1 MQIKLHLKL
10 AQYNSSIEFALVNLF
25 LSGEWKMN
33 KSVLVLAIAAAF
45 APMLAQAEAGD
56 WVVRARAVNVSPNE
70 DSRLG
75 TKTNQASL
83 GTVLSPGAELTVSDK
98 VIPEL
103 DISYYI
109 TKNIAAELILALGT
123 RHNVSIEDDSAGAV
137 GNQDLGSVNLLPPT
151 LTLQWHFNPD
161 QMIDPY
167 VGAGIN
173 YTNMLDKKLKFSSG
187 ARAGNSIKIDS
198 DSWGYALQAGVDIN
212 LKDGWLINAD
222 VKYVTIDTDVKARL
236 GANNT
241 GAWEKIDSLDI
252 NPWVVGIGIGK
263 KF

>member
-1 MQIKLHLKL
+1 MK
-10 AQYNSSIEFALVNLF
+10 
-25 LSGEWKMN
+25 
-33 KSVLVLAIAAAF
+33 KSLLVLAIAAAF
-45 APMLAQAEAGD
+45 APVLAHAEAGD
-56 WVVRARAVNVSPNE
+56 WVVRARAVNISPNE
-70 DSRLG
+70 DS
-75 TKTNQASL
+75 SL
-83 GTVLSPGAELTVSDK
+83 GKTVNKNIGAGTMSPGAELAVDNNW
-98 VIPEL
+98 IPEF

-109 TKNIAAELILALGT
+109 TKNIAAELILAVGT
-123 RHNVSIEDDSAGAV
+123 RHDVSVKGDSVGAV

-173 YTNMLDKKLKFSSG
+173 YTNFLDKKLKFEKG
-187 ARAGNSIKIDS
+187 ALIGNTIKLES
-198 DSWGYALQAGVDIN
+198 DSWGYALQAGVDVN

-222 VKYVTIDTDVKARL
+222 VKYVTIDTDVKTRN

-241 GAWEKIDSLDI
+241 GAWTKIDELDI
-252 NPWVVGIGIGK
+252 NPWVFGLGIGK

>member
-1 MQIKLHLKL
+1 MK
-10 AQYNSSIEFALVNLF
+10 
-25 LSGEWKMN
+25 
-33 KSVLVLAIAAAF
+33 KSVLVLAMAAVF

-70 DSRLG
+70 DSKLG
-75 TKTNQASL
+75 KTVNKN
-83 GTVLSPGAELTVSDK
+83 VLAGAMSPGAELAVSDK

-123 RHNVSIEDDSAGAV
+123 RHNVGIKGDALTTV

-151 LTLQWHFNPD
+151 LTVQWHFNPD

-173 YTNMLDKKLKFSSG
+173 YTNMLDRNLRIGSG
-187 ARAGNSIKIDS
+187 ALAGSKIKIDS
-198 DSWGYALQAGVDIN
+198 DSWGYALQAGVDVN

-222 VKYVTIDTDVKARL
+222 VKYVTIDTDVKLKNPLA
-236 GANNT
+236 G
-241 GAWEKIDSLDI
+241 GAWTKIDSLDI

>member
-1 MQIKLHLKL
+1 MK
-10 AQYNSSIEFALVNLF
+10 
-25 LSGEWKMN
+25 
-33 KSVLVLAIAAAF
+33 KSLLVLAIAAAF
-45 APMLAQAEAGD
+45 APVLAHAEAGD
-56 WVVRARAVNVSPNE
+56 WVLRARAANVSPNE
-70 DSRLG
+70 DSKLG
-75 TKTNQASL
+75 KTVNADL
-83 GTVLSPGAELTVSDK
+83 GAPVMNPGAELAVDNNW
-98 VIPEL
+98 IPEF

-123 RHNVSIEDDSAGAV
+123 RHDVSIKGDAGNPI

-173 YTNMLDKKLKFSSG
+173 YTNMLDKKLKFESG
-187 ARAGNSIKIDS
+187 IRAGNSIKIDS
-198 DSWGYALQAGVDIN
+198 DSWGYALQAGVDVN

-222 VKYVTIDTDVKARL
+222 VKYVTIDTNVKARL
-236 GANNT
+236 GAGNT
-241 GAWEKIDSLDI
+241 GAWTKIDELDI
-252 NPWVVGIGIGK
+252 NPWVFGLGIGK